1 MIKFIF
7 VWLLLALFSF
17 TQQDLN
23 LTIYN
28 NIFSWVQYLG
38 FYRRPLAT
46 GIFIILIFLLFWFYF
61 KLLKRGFSRRWLILL
76 VIIA

>member
-7 VWLLLALFSF
+7 VWLLLCLFSF

-23 LTIYN
+23 LTLYN

-38 FYRRPLAT
+38 FYQRSLAT
-46 GIFIILIFLLFWFYF
+46 GLF
-61 KLLKRGFSRRWLILL
+61 LILVFSFFWL
-76 VIIA
+76 YF